1 MTTLELNSY
10 MYERHATLLNG
21 GLRKKNLCHQGHSR
35 HWPKGAHCHG
45 FATIHIIM
53 HSQSHAVQKP
63 LERNLFANV
72 RTKIS

>member
-21 GLRKKNLCHQGHSR
+21 GLRKKNLCHHGHSR
-35 HWPKGAHCHG
+35 NWPKGAPCHG
-45 FATIHIIM
+45 FATSHVIM

-63 LERNLFANV
+63 LERNLFAIV
-72 RTKIS
+72 HTKLS